1 MLYFGRFKIV
11 DFLVVHWTYLNMCL
25 LSRTDEHGPEGFAL
39 RSSGCSPVDVPTV
52 GVELLVDG
60 VERSLLLLGVI
71 RFEGLAVRSAPV
83 GECC

>member
-1 MLYFGRFKIV
+1 
-11 DFLVVHWTYLNMCL
+11 MCL

-52 GVELLVDG
+52 GVELFVDG
-60 VERSLLLLGVI
+60 VERSLLLFGVM